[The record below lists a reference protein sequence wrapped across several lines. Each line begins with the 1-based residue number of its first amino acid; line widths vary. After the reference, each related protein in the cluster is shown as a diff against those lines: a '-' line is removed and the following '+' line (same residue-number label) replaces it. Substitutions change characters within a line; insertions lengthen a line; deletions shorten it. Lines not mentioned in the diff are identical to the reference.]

1 MEVKKKKKKEDTI
14 MSYLSHDWFSAVPC
28 QLPLG
33 RQCIEHYRS
42 LHRQCVFSHEE
53 LICKMAAD
61 PDSLALSLAA
71 ATHGDMLDIVEAEK
85 KLRKKLLDRV
95 RDE

>member
-1 MEVKKKKKKEDTI
+1 M
-14 MSYLSHDWFSAVPC
+14 
-28 QLPLG
+28 G
-33 RQCIEHYRS
+33 RQCIEHYRM

-61 PDSLALSLAA
+61 PDSLELGLAA
-71 ATHGDMLDIVEAEK
+71 ATHFDMLHIVETEK

-95 RDE
+95 RDYVQGLTVKCLKQNN